1 MKELLNALFNYLDAR
16 SWLKTINHH
25 TALVCKELSEIPLD
39 IWFLLVVGIILFKH
53 IVKNASQLMVHIPSL
68 EALLFLEILEQGVS
82 IIAVNL
88 HLLETR
94 EFSSIVELAELM
106 YRLVGTGSLLPKL
119 VAREVKNLKSLAM
132 IFLIEFFQF
141 LILRS
146 KSALN
151 GCVDYEQHFWCILLK
166 SYALSFSVLDRE
178 IKNSTHFLFF
188 V

>member
-25 TALVCKELSEIPLD
+25 TALVCKELGEIPLD

-82 IIAVNL
+82 SIAVNL

-94 EFSSIVELAELM
+94 EFSTVVERAEFVDFVVGAGGLALE
-106 YRLVGTGSLLPKL
+106 L
-119 VAREVKNLKSLAM
+119 VAGNVDDLETLVVEVGVHLFDGLVIM
-132 IFLIEFFQF
+132 PYLIVYN
-141 LILRS
+141 LIL
-146 KSALN
+146 
-151 GCVDYEQHFWCILLK
+151 
-166 SYALSFSVLDRE
+166 
-178 IKNSTHFLFF
+178 
-188 V
+188 